1 MPELQITTIEKPSV
15 EILFTGGIFLDD
27 SLPSSI
33 IKTLPWKKLD
43 SHDPYNSISNHRK
56 PLFNFS
62 AVRGGRFLCTSL
74 SIGKRN
80 EFIQNS
86 SSSECL
92 EFNGDKTS
100 FGEAALGSI
109 QDGAVKETEKKRDAK
124 FGRRRGGGAVN
135 TTKHLWAGA
144 VAAMVS
150 RSVLIPILLGIFL
163 LLVF

>member
-33 IKTLPWKKLD
+33 IKTLPCKKLD
-43 SHDPYNSISNHRK
+43 SYNSISNHRK

-62 AVRGGRFLCTSL
+62 SAKGGRFLCTSL

-150 RSVLIPILLGIFL
+150 RSMLIPILLEIFL